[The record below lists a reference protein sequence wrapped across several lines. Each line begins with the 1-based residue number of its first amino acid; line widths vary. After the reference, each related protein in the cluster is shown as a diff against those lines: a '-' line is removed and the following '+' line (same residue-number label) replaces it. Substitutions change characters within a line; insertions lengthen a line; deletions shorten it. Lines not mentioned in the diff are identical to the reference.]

1 MYKRCSVFT
10 VLTAFFLNLLQIP
23 IFSKREDMFLT
34 LCEYSVPFLRATW
47 FIKMT
52 SAYHESKVA
61 ESKIK
66 KRQQPDIA
74 QGNFNIVMVILHEW
88 YLLPAMTKQNSA
100 CYCSIS
106 CHILIYLN

>member
-1 MYKRCSVFT
+1 M
-10 VLTAFFLNLLQIP
+10 P
-23 IFSKREDMFLT
+23 M
-34 LCEYSVPFLRATW
+34 LRATW

-74 QGNFNIVMVILHEW
+74 QGRSVCLYVCDC
-88 YLLPAMTKQNSA
+88 LL
-100 CYCSIS
+100 YDVGFG
-106 CHILIYLN
+106 LFLG

>member
-1 MYKRCSVFT
+1 MIYVI
-10 VLTAFFLNLLQIP
+10 NLLFTLTYESSLIPYLIFLQCIQVP

-34 LCEYSVPFLRATW
+34 LCEYSVPMLRATW

-74 QGNFNIVMVILHEW
+74 QG
-88 YLLPAMTKQNSA
+88 K
-100 CYCSIS
+100 
-106 CHILIYLN
+106 